1 MATPVLTLDQVE
13 VRRGMSVVLNHH
25 TLEVHGGELVALV
38 GANGAGKS
46 TLLETAATLLPL
58 EHGTVKHGNVVVMDA
73 EGRRTTGSHTVGV
86 VLQKNGMLGSEVVEE
101 HLLLACSKSGSTVD
115 VHPFLEALNLRHR
128 AHDLVAHLS
137 QGQARKVAV
146 LAGLLPAFAS
156 EDPCLVLLDEPA
168 AGLDDDAV
176 RTVCQW
182 LAQLRGEGHA
192 LLVCT
197 HDERIRRQATSVHDV
212 NEQRSTAQ
220 TPEDASTKRE
230 IPSTPTRPTSR
241 GAFGVQ
247 THLRTM
253 LWLNTNG
260 MAALLTLGVLL
271 SLGSFMDGFTPMQ
284 RMGAVLAPALA
295 AGLCGEP
302 LVAAMREERA
312 STWWRAIDGGVPHA
326 SWLPFLL
333 GVAITAMSIVG
344 LQQAIELQHLAVG
357 GGLCWTVWHAVRW
370 SQRSTERLA
379 RPQAALIG
387 LLTPVLILPYALL
400 LDVLTR

>member
-1 MATPVLTLDQVE
+1 MATPVLTLDHVE
-13 VRRGMSVVLNHH
+13 VRRGMSVVLKQH
-25 TLEVHGGELVALV
+25 TLEVNGGDLVALV

-58 EHGTVKHGNVVVMDA
+58 EHGSVKHGNVVVMDA
-73 EGRRTTGSHTVGV
+73 EGRRTSGPHTVGV

-101 HLLLACSKSGSTVD
+101 HLLLACSKSGSSID
-115 VHPFLEALNLRHR
+115 VHPFLDALNLRHR
-128 AHDLVAHLS
+128 AQDLVAHLS

-156 EDPCLVLLDEPA
+156 QEPCLVLLDEPA
-168 AGLDDDAV
+168 AGLDDEAV
-176 RTVCQW
+176 STVCQW
-182 LAQLRGEGHA
+182 MAQLRNEGHA

-197 HDERIRRQATSVHDV
+197 HDERIRRQATFIHDV
-212 NEQRSTAQ
+212 SEQTSTAQ
-220 TPEDASTKRE
+220 TPEDTSTTMAA
-230 IPSTPTRPTSR
+230 TPVSTRPTSR

-247 THLRTM
+247 THMRTM

-271 SLGSFMDGFTPMQ
+271 SLGSFMDGFSAMQ
-284 RMGAVLAPALA
+284 RLGAVLAPALA

-326 SWLPFLL
+326 SWLPIVL
-333 GVAITAMSIVG
+333 GVAITAVSTVG
-344 LQQAIELQHLAVG
+344 LQQPLAVEHLAVG
-357 GGLCWTVWHAVRW
+357 GGLCWTVWHVVRW

-400 LDVLTR
+400 LDILTR